1 MWIKIWARAPTATT
15 ADPSHGHGRV
25 TLNCSNQ
32 ARRCE
37 GYRESDRG
45 PRKPTQTTLEGR
57 EQCVFVELSERP
69 LVEAEYAVDARDV
82 APDESG
88 HRAQGALC
96 IRERQGANCR
106 DDCGNI

>member
-32 ARRCE
+32 ARHCE

-45 PRKPTQTTLEGR
+45 PRKPTQSNLEGR
-57 EQCVFVELSERP
+57 EQCAFVELSERP
-69 LVEAEYAVDARDV
+69 VVEAERAVDARDV
-82 APDESG
+82 APDEP
-88 HRAQGALC
+88 RRRTQGALRV
-96 IRERQGANCR
+96 RER
-106 DDCGNI
+106 